1 MFLRVIAIIIAA
13 VISSNFLTEAQ
24 EIWESF
30 GTTSSP
36 WQISSKLKTITKSS
50 NKVEIENQIH
60 ESAEDERNNK
70 WSSESAWISTSTC
83 PLDISFTVENI
94 IPGNYINNYQKTNCW
109 YWKVSIRY
117 TLSTGHN
124 KYYNLIYGSFKHES
138 RYASYPYQ
146 ETCTSEDGTQSD
158 WISANFMQHRRF
170 RVLFDGDELKIYND
184 NGENLAKN
192 ITGVRNVNYISVAAG
207 PGTHLAITNTSCLKM
222 TTYGQAVPYL
232 ARAAEYIQNEQY
244 SSAASEMTKA
254 IDKGLRCYDVYL
266 MRGCTYYFQTYY
278 KSAIEDF
285 STAINYSANNKETAY
300 YYRGLSKLQLND
312 DSGIHDLRNGGQ
324 EGMVF
329 LRENDL
335 LNYTPGQNK
344 KNQSSRRS
352 NRSAQQK
359 KPALTK

>member
-94 IPGNYINNYQKTNCW
+94 IPGNYINNYQKRNCW
-109 YWKVSIRY
+109 YWKVSIGY
-117 TLSTGHN
+117 TPSTGKG
-124 KYYNLIYGSFKHES
+124 KYYDLLYFTGKYES
-138 RYASYPYQ
+138 YYDTYQ
-146 ETCTSEDGTQSD
+146 ESCTNDNGTQSN
-158 WISANFMQHRRF
+158 WTTTASLRYRNFRI
-170 RVLFDGDELKIYND
+170 LFNDDEIKIYD
-184 NGENLAKN
+184 NSGNNLIKT
-192 ITGVRNVNYISVAAG
+192 IYGVKHVNYVSVDAG

-222 TTYGQAVPYL
+222 TTYGQALPYM

-254 IDKGLRCYDVYL
+254 IDKGLKCYDVYL
-266 MRGCTYYFQTYY
+266 MRGCAYYFQTYY

-344 KNQSSRRS
+344 KIKSSRRS
-352 NRSAQQK
+352 NRTAQQK